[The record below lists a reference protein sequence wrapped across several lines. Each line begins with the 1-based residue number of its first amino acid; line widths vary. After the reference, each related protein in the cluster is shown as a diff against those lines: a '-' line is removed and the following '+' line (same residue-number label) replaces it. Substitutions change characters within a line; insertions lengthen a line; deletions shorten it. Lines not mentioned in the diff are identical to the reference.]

1 MVSFIF
7 QVEIFIKAILLM
19 IKDKVMDK
27 CFGQMDHFT
36 KVNGEMVLKMVR
48 DKFIYQEMRL

>member
-36 KVNGEMVLKMVR
+36 KVNGEMVLKMVK
-48 DKFIYQEMRL
+48 DKSIYQEMRL